1 MACPMRHCLAPGQHY
16 LHQLSPDKISM
27 RSDSGHTTSV
37 WMANTEVPQFQPLNQ
52 DLRAN
57 VCVVGA
63 GIAGMT
69 TAYLLARAGRAV
81 VLIDDGPIGGGETG
95 RTTAHLTAALDDRYY
110 NIARIHGEEG
120 ARLAA
125 ESHMSAIHRIETIAS
140 MEDID
145 CDFERVEG
153 YLFLGADKQRKDLE
167 RELEATHLA
176 GINDTQLIDRIPFSF
191 WDSGPALRF
200 PRQATFHPLKY
211 LKGLARAIL
220 RDGGKIY
227 SGVHAEKIVDGEPAR
242 VTTSEGYVIS
252 ADNVIVCTNTP
263 VNDWLIIHSK
273 QAAYR
278 TYVIGARV
286 PRGSVP
292 HGLYWD
298 TLDPYHYIRLQQAE
312 DGSGNELDYEILIV
326 GGEDHKTGQA
336 DDMPERFTRL
346 EKWSRERFP
355 MIERIDY
362 RWSGQVIEPVDY
374 MAYIGRNPGGDEHIY
389 IATGDSGNGMTHGT
403 IAGIVLNEL
412 VQGRKH
418 QWARLYDPSR
428 VSLRATPEYIK
439 ENLNVAEQYKDY
451 FTIGDVGDV
460 AAIKPG
466 EGAIIG
472 RGRGKI
478 AVYRDE
484 RGNIHQH
491 SAVCTHLYCIVHW
504 NDTEKTWDCPCH
516 GSRFDPVGKV
526 VNGPAIVGLS
536 PVGSEPRQE
545 EKKPK
550 KAASKR

>member
-1 MACPMRHCLAPGQHY
+1 MQ
-16 LHQLSPDKISM
+16 
-27 RSDSGHTTSV
+27 SDSGNTTSV
-37 WMANTEVPQFQPLNQ
+37 WMATTDMPQFQPLTQ
-52 DLRAN
+52 DLRTN

-63 GIAGMT
+63 GIAGLT

-81 VLIDDGPIGGGETG
+81 VVIDDGPIGGGETG

-110 NIARIHGEEG
+110 NIAKLHGDDG

-125 ESHMSAIHRIETIAS
+125 ESHMSAINRVEAIAS

-153 YLFLGADKQRKDLE
+153 YLFLGGGDSRK
-167 RELEATHLA
+167 ELEKELKATHAA
-176 GINDTQLIDRIPFSF
+176 GLTDTQIVDRIPFGF

-211 LKGLARAIL
+211 LKGLVRAFL
-220 RDGGKIY
+220 RDGGRIY
-227 SGVHAEKIVDGEPAR
+227 TGVHAEKIVDGEPAR
-242 VTTSEGYVIS
+242 VTTSDGKVIS
-252 ADNVIVCTNTP
+252 ADNVVVCTNTP

-278 TYVIGARV
+278 TYVIGCRV
-286 PRGSVP
+286 PKGSVP

-298 TLDPYHYIRLQQAE
+298 TPDPYHYIRLQPAE
-312 DGSGNELDYEILIV
+312 DRSGRELDYEILIV
-326 GGEDHKTGQA
+326 GGEDHKTGQP
-336 DDMPERFTRL
+336 DHPENMDEAFTCL
-346 EKWSRERFP
+346 EQWTRERFP
-355 MIERIDY
+355 MIEGVEY
-362 RWSGQVIEPVDY
+362 RWSGQVMEPVDY
-374 MAYIGRNPGGDEHIY
+374 LAYIGRNPGGDQHIW

-428 VSLRATPEYIK
+428 VKLRSAPEYIK
-439 ENLNVAEQYKDY
+439 ENANVAEQYKDY
-451 FTIGDVGDV
+451 FTAGELANID
-460 AAIKPG
+460 ALKPG
-466 EGAIIG
+466 EGAVIG

-484 RGNIHQH
+484 RGTVHQH
-491 SAVCTHLYCIVHW
+491 SAVCPHLYCIVNW
-504 NDTEKTWDCPCH
+504 NNTEKSWDCPCH
-516 GSRFDPVGKV
+516 GSRFDPYGNV

-536 PVGSEPRQE
+536 PVDQKRKQE
-545 EKKPK
+545 KP
-550 KAASKR
+550 AAKR

>member
-1 MACPMRHCLAPGQHY
+1 MSYAPLRVSEPHDS
-16 LHQLSPDKISM
+16 HQLSHEITM
-27 RSDSGHTTSV
+27 HSDSGHTTSV
-37 WMANTEVPQFQPLNQ
+37 WMDTTEVPQFQPLTQ
-52 DLRAN
+52 DLRSN
-57 VCVVGA
+57 VCVIGA

-81 VLIDDGPIGGGETG
+81 VLIDDGPIGGGETS

-110 NIARIHGEEG
+110 NIEKMHGEEG

-145 CDFERVEG
+145 CDFQRVEG
-153 YLFLGADKQRKDLE
+153 FLFLGGENTRKDLE
-167 RELEATHLA
+167 RELEATQRA
-176 GINDTQLIDRIPFSF
+176 GITDTQLVDRIPFGF

-227 SGVHAEKIVDGEPAR
+227 TGVHAEKIEDGEPAR
-242 VTTSEGYVIS
+242 VTTSEGHVIS
-252 ADNVIVCTNTP
+252 ADNVVVCTNTP

-286 PRGSVP
+286 PKGSVP

-298 TLDPYHYIRLQQAE
+298 TPDPYHYIRLQHAE
-312 DGSGNELDYEILIV
+312 DKSGHELDYDILIV
-326 GGEDHKTGQA
+326 GGEDHKTGQGA
-336 DDMPERFTRL
+336 DTEARFVRL
-346 EKWSRERFP
+346 EQWTRERFP
-355 MIERIDY
+355 MIERVDY

-374 MAYIGRNPGGDEHIY
+374 MAYIGKNPGGDEHIW

-403 IAGIVLNEL
+403 IAGIILNEL

-418 QWARLYDPSR
+418 QWGRLYDPSR
-428 VSLRATPEYIK
+428 VRLRATPEFVK
-439 ENLNVAEQYKDY
+439 ENVNVAEQYKDW
-451 FTIGDVGDV
+451 FTGGGAGDV

-466 EGAIIG
+466 QGAVIG

-484 RGNIHQH
+484 RGDIHQL

-504 NDTEKTWDCPCH
+504 NDTERTWDCPCH
-516 GSRFDPVGKV
+516 GSRFDPYGKV

-536 PVGSEPRQE
+536 PASPKP
-545 EKKPK
+545 EKEKERG
-550 KAASKR
+550 AAKQ

>member
-1 MACPMRHCLAPGQHY
+1 MA
-16 LHQLSPDKISM
+16 
-27 RSDSGHTTSV
+27 T
-37 WMANTEVPQFQPLNQ
+37 TEVPQFQSLTQ

-95 RTTAHLTAALDDRYY
+95 RTTAHLTSALDDRYY
-110 NIARIHGEEG
+110 NIEKMHGEEG
-120 ARLAA
+120 ARIAA
-125 ESHMSAIHRIETIAS
+125 ESHMSAIHRVETIAS

-145 CDFERVEG
+145 CDFERLEG
-153 YLFLGADKQRKDLE
+153 FLFLGGSETRKDLE
-167 RELEATHLA
+167 RELEATHRA
-176 GINDTQLIDRIPFSF
+176 GITDTQLVDRIPFSF

-200 PRQATFHPLKY
+200 PRQASIHPLKY

-227 SGVHAEKIVDGEPAR
+227 TGVHAEKIEDGEPAR
-242 VTTSEGYVIS
+242 VTTTEGRVIS
-252 ADNVIVCTNTP
+252 ADNVVVCTNSP

-273 QAAYR
+273 QSAYR

-286 PRGSVP
+286 PKGSVP

-298 TLDPYHYIRLQQAE
+298 TPDPYHYIRLQSAE
-312 DGSGNELDYEILIV
+312 DKTGRELDYEILIV

-336 DDMPERFTRL
+336 EDTEERFVRL
-346 EKWSRERFP
+346 EQWTRERFP
-355 MIERIDY
+355 MVERVEY
-362 RWSGQVIEPVDY
+362 RWSGQIMEPVDY
-374 MAYIGRNPGGDEHIY
+374 MAYIGKNPGGDQHIW

-403 IAGIVLNEL
+403 IAGIILNEL

-418 QWARLYDPSR
+418 QWTRLYDPAR
-428 VSLRATPEYIK
+428 VRLRATPEYLR
-439 ENLNVAEQYKDY
+439 ENANIAKQYADWFTSSDAEQ
-451 FTIGDVGDV
+451 V
-460 AAIKPG
+460 ATIKPG
-466 EGAIIG
+466 EGAVVG

-484 RGNIHQH
+484 RGSLHQR

-516 GSRFDPVGKV
+516 GSRFDPYGQVI
-526 VNGPAIVGLS
+526 NGPAIVELS
-536 PVGSEPRQE
+536 PVFPEQR
-545 EKKPK
+545 KKK
-550 KAASKR
+550 SAAKR

>member
-1 MACPMRHCLAPGQHY
+1 
-16 LHQLSPDKISM
+16 M

-37 WMANTEVPQFQPLNQ
+37 WMATTEVPQFQPLSQ
-52 DLRAN
+52 DLRTN

-110 NIARIHGEEG
+110 NIAKVHGEEG
-120 ARLAA
+120 ARMAA

-145 CDFERVEG
+145 CEFERVEG
-153 YLFLGADKQRKDLE
+153 YLFLGGDTQRKDLE
-167 RELEATHLA
+167 RELEATHRA
-176 GINDTQLIDRIPFSF
+176 GINDTQLIDRIPLSF
-191 WDSGPALRF
+191 WNSGPALRF

-227 SGVHAEKIVDGEPAR
+227 SGVHAEKIEDGEPAR
-242 VTTSEGYVIS
+242 VTTSDGNVIS
-252 ADNVIVCTNTP
+252 ADNVVVCTNTP

-286 PRGSVP
+286 PRDSVP

-298 TLDPYHYIRLQQAE
+298 TPDPYHYIRVEQPE
-312 DGSGNELDYEILIV
+312 DSSGNELDYEILIV

-336 DDMPERFTRL
+336 HDAEERFTRL
-346 EKWSRERFP
+346 EQWTRERFP
-355 MIERIDY
+355 MIERVEY

-403 IAGIVLNEL
+403 IAGIILNEL

-418 QWARLYDPSR
+418 QWAKLYDPSR
-428 VSLRATPEYIK
+428 VKLRVTPEYVK
-439 ENLNVAEQYKDY
+439 ENLNVAEQFKDY
-451 FTIGDVGDV
+451 FTAGDVGDF

-466 EGAIIG
+466 EGAVVG
-472 RGRGKI
+472 RGRGKV
-478 AVYRDE
+478 AAYRDE
-484 RGNIHQH
+484 RGTLHQH
-491 SAVCTHLYCIVHW
+491 SAICPHLYCIVHW
-504 NDTEKTWDCPCH
+504 NGIEKTWDCPCH
-516 GSRFDPVGKV
+516 GSRFDPQGKV

-536 PVGSEPRQE
+536 PVGSEPEKKKEQEE
-545 EKKPK
+545 EKKTK
-550 KAASKR
+550 KKPRKPAAKR

>member
-1 MACPMRHCLAPGQHY
+1 MACPMRHCLAHWQHY
-16 LHQLSPDKISM
+16 LHQLPQISSM
-27 RSDSGHTTSV
+27 QSDSGHTTSV

-52 DLRAN
+52 DLRTN
-57 VCVVGA
+57 VCVIGA

-81 VLIDDGPIGGGETG
+81 VLIDDGPIGGGETS

-110 NIARIHGEEG
+110 NIAKLHGEEG

-153 YLFLGADKQRKDLE
+153 FLFLGGDRQRKELE
-167 RELEATHLA
+167 RELDATHRA

-242 VTTSEGYVIS
+242 ITTSDGHMIS
-252 ADNVIVCTNTP
+252 ADNVVVCTNTP

-286 PRGSVP
+286 PRGAVP

-298 TLDPYHYIRLQQAE
+298 TLDPYHYVRVQQAE
-312 DGSGNELDYEILIV
+312 DSSGNELDHEILIV

-346 EKWSRERFP
+346 EKWTRERFP
-355 MIERIDY
+355 MVERIEY
-362 RWSGQVIEPVDY
+362 QWSGQVMEPVDY

-389 IATGDSGNGMTHGT
+389 VATGDSGNGMTHGT
-403 IAGIVLNEL
+403 IAGIILNEL

-418 QWARLYDPSR
+418 QWAKLYDPAR
-428 VSLRATPEYIK
+428 VSLRATPEYLK

-451 FTIGDVGDV
+451 FTMGDLGDVTT
-460 AAIKPG
+460 IKPG
-466 EGAIIG
+466 EGAVLG

-478 AVYRDE
+478 AVYRDD
-484 RGNIHQH
+484 RGGIHQH
-491 SAVCTHLYCIVHW
+491 SAICPHLYCVVHW
-504 NDTEKTWDCPCH
+504 NGTEKTWDCPCH
-516 GSRFDPVGKV
+516 GSRFDPYGKV

-536 PVGSEPRQE
+536 PVGSEPKKE
-545 EKKPK
+545 EETKSK
-550 KAASKR
+550 KASSKR

>member
-1 MACPMRHCLAPGQHY
+1 MQ
-16 LHQLSPDKISM
+16 
-27 RSDSGHTTSV
+27 SDSGHTTSV
-37 WMANTEVPQFQPLNQ
+37 WMGTTEVPQFQPLTQ
-52 DLRAN
+52 DVRAN
-57 VCVVGA
+57 VCIVGA

-110 NIARIHGEEG
+110 EIAKIHGEEG

-145 CDFERVEG
+145 CDFERTEG
-153 YLFLGADKQRKDLE
+153 YLFLGGDSTRKELE
-167 RELEATHLA
+167 QELEATHRA
-176 GINDTQLIDRIPFSF
+176 GINDTQIVDRIPFTF

-227 SGVHAEKIVDGEPAR
+227 SGVHAEKIEDGEPAR
-242 VTTSEGYVIS
+242 VTTSDGFVIS
-252 ADNVIVCTNTP
+252 ADNVVVCTNTP

-273 QAAYR
+273 QSAYR

-298 TLDPYHYIRLQQAE
+298 TPDPYHYVRLQRAE
-312 DGSGNELDYEILIV
+312 DGSGQDLDYEYLIV

-336 DDMPERFTRL
+336 NDMAERFTRI
-346 EKWSRERFP
+346 EQWTRERFP
-355 MIERIDY
+355 MIERVEF
-362 RWSGQVIEPVDY
+362 RWSGQIMEPVDY
-374 MAYIGRNPGGDEHIY
+374 MAYIGKNPGGDEHIY
-389 IATGDSGNGMTHGT
+389 VATGDSGNGMTHGT
-403 IAGIVLNEL
+403 VAGIILNEL

-418 QWARLYDPSR
+418 QWAKLYDPSR
-428 VSLRATPEYIK
+428 VKLRATPEYVK
-439 ENLNVAEQYKDY
+439 ENANVAEQYKDY
-451 FTIGDVGDV
+451 FTAGDVQSFES
-460 AAIKPG
+460 IKPG
-466 EGAIIG
+466 EGAVVG

-484 RGNIHQH
+484 RGTIHQH
-491 SAVCTHLYCIVHW
+491 SAVCTHLYCIVNW

-516 GSRFDPVGKV
+516 GSRFDPYGNV

-536 PVGSEPRQE
+536 PVGSEP
-545 EKKPK
+545 KKEAKAPKK
-550 KAASKR
+550 KAAAKR

>member
-1 MACPMRHCLAPGQHY
+1 
-16 LHQLSPDKISM
+16 M

-37 WMANTEVPQFQPLNQ
+37 WMDTTEVPQFQSLTQ

-81 VLIDDGPIGGGETG
+81 VLIDDGPIGGGETS

-110 NIARIHGEEG
+110 NIEKLHGAEG

-145 CDFERVEG
+145 CDFQRVEG
-153 YLFLGADKQRKDLE
+153 YLFLGGNSKRTELE
-167 RELEATHLA
+167 RELEATHRA
-176 GINDTQLIDRIPFSF
+176 GINDTQLVDRIPFSF

-211 LKGLARAIL
+211 LNGLARAIL

-227 SGVHAEKIVDGEPAR
+227 TGVHAAKVEDGEPAR
-242 VTTSEGYVIS
+242 VTTSEGHVIS
-252 ADNVIVCTNTP
+252 ADNVVICTNTP
-263 VNDWLIIHSK
+263 VNDWLIIHTK
-273 QAAYR
+273 QYAYR
-278 TYVIGARV
+278 TYVIGARI
-286 PRGSVP
+286 PKGSVP
-292 HGLYWD
+292 DGLYWD
-298 TLDPYHYIRLQQAE
+298 TPDPYHYIRIQQGE
-312 DGSGNELDYEILIV
+312 DSAGRELDHDILII

-336 DDMPERFTRL
+336 ADTEERFVHL
-346 EKWSRERFP
+346 EQWARERFP
-355 MIERIDY
+355 MIERIQY
-362 RWSGQVIEPVDY
+362 RWSGQVMEPVDY
-374 MAYIGRNPGGDEHIY
+374 MAYIGKNPGGDEHIY

-412 VQGRKH
+412 IQGRKH
-418 QWARLYDPSR
+418 QWAKLYDPSR
-428 VSLRATPEYIK
+428 VTLRATPEYLK
-439 ENLNVAEQYKDY
+439 ENANVAEQYKDW
-451 FTIGDVGDV
+451 FTKGDIDDS
-460 AAIKPG
+460 AEIKPG
-466 EGAIIG
+466 EGAVIG
-472 RGRGKI
+472 TGRGKI

-484 RGNIHQH
+484 RGTIHRR

-516 GSRFDPVGKV
+516 GSRFDPYGKV
-526 VNGPAIVGLS
+526 INGPAIVELS
-536 PVGSEPRQE
+536 PDDSAPKRKPESA
-545 EKKPK
+545 KKP
-550 KAASKR
+550 